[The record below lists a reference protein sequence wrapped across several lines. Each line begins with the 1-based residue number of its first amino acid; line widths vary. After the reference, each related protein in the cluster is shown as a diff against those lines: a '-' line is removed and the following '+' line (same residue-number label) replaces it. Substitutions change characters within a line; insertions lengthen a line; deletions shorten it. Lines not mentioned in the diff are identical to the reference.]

1 MIAVS
6 IVIPVHG
13 RAHLTERCLDLVL
26 DDLAPDCEVVVVDD
40 ASLDHTPE
48 LLAGYGERVRVV
60 RLEENAGFATACNR
74 GAEAATG
81 EWLVFLNNDTEP
93 RPGWLEALRR
103 YADAHP
109 RAAVVGAKLLYPTGI
124 VQHAGVVFGQDGYP
138 HHLYA
143 GFPAE
148 HPAVSHPR
156 RLQAVTAA
164 CMLVDRSAFEGAGG
178 FDAGFHNSL
187 EDVDLCLRI
196 GESGGE
202 VHYCDEATVIHLESA
217 SRGRIDRFE
226 RSVALYR
233 ERWRGR
239 VRRDDLDAYV
249 ADGLLAVEYA
259 DTHPIRLSVDP
270 ALAIVDRG
278 REEEIERLLEGYAR
292 QSADLLQELVRLT
305 AMPFAGGED
314 AAPTPSPEASPDGE
328 LRVGPP
334 MTGPTR
340 HSAFLSRARAIEEEI
355 RRLQDEAAPVTGVE
369 PGAGLGYGNLVERVR
384 DEVEARVPVDAEV
397 LVISRGDRELI
408 RFGDRRGAHFPQDAD
423 GRYAGHHPA
432 DSAEAIAAL
441 ERLREEGARFLVVPP
456 PSAWWLDHYD
466 GFARHLDRYPL
477 LTAADC
483 AIYDLSVSTSS
494 NGGNPEADPSR
505 PVWAGPLDRL
515 PATRVQGDLEALA
528 DERGITFYG
537 WAFGKDRQAVAA
549 EVVDEAGRVLG
560 RAPIGLERPDVVH
573 GVGEVP
579 GALRSGFM
587 IRLEPR
593 RPGRETLALR
603 VVSEDG
609 ESETLGTFAV
619 SGGFGSG
626 AHGGDGPAWL
636 CSLDSP
642 DRDRVVVGREG
653 WLFLQEDRNDALGQH
668 TGRVRFSPQEKES
681 LALLLRE
688 RRAVIESYG
697 CIWITA
703 VVPDKEAVYAEFL
716 PPEVAPVPRRP
727 VHDFLEIAEA
737 EGAAAIYLLDD
748 LRAAKAQGDL
758 YMRTDTHWNHRGAF
772 VACGAVCREITARGM
787 NLELVDPQSISWIE
801 QPVQGDLGSKLY
813 PDIAEGK
820 DVFPRLDGRVR
831 GVLAYDNRVRN
842 HGMVLVHEQR
852 DRGDLPTCLVFGES
866 FAPPLVNFLKESFG
880 RVTFVHTSML
890 VADLI
895 DLERPD
901 VVLSVPTERFLISV
915 PDDAEALERLAE
927 AARAKGGEL
936 PWPTS
941 GDPNTMPA

>member
-1 MIAVS
+1 MSAVS

-13 RAHLTERCLDLVL
+13 RAHLTERCLEAVL
-26 DDLAPDCEVVVVDD
+26 GDLAADCEVVVVDD
-40 ASLDHTPE
+40 ASADGTPA
-48 LLAGYGERVRVV
+48 LLAGYGERIRVE
-60 RLEENAGFATACNR
+60 RLEANAGFATACNR
-74 GAEAATG
+74 GAAAASG
-81 EWLVFLNNDTEP
+81 ERLVFLNNDTEP
-93 RPGWLEALRR
+93 RPGWLAALRR
-103 YADAHP
+103 CADEHP
-109 RAAVVGAKLLYPTGI
+109 RASVVGAKLVYPTGI

-143 GFPAE
+143 GLPAD
-148 HPAVSHPR
+148 HPAVCHPR

-164 CMLVDRSAFEGAGG
+164 CMLVDRASFEEAGG

-196 GESGGE
+196 GAAGGE
-202 VHYCDEATVIHLESA
+202 VHYCPDAVVVHLESA
-217 SRGRIDRFE
+217 SRGRQDRFE

-259 DTHPIRLSVDP
+259 DSYPVRLSVDP

-292 QSADLLQELVRLT
+292 QSAALLTELVRL
-305 AMPFAGGED
+305 G
-314 AAPTPSPEASPDGE
+314 AAPVGGTGEEPDESEASGGGFD
-328 LRVGPP
+328 RV
-334 MTGPTR
+334 
-340 HSAFLSRARAIEEEI
+340 AFLSRVRATEEEI
-355 RRLQDEAAPVTGVE
+355 RQLQAEAAPVTGVE
-369 PGAGLGYGNLVERVR
+369 PSASLGYGNLVERVR
-384 DEVEARVPVDAEV
+384 DEVEAHVPADSTV

-408 RFGDRRGAHFPQDAD
+408 RFRDRRGDHFPQDGD
-423 GRYAGHHPA
+423 GGYAGHHPA
-432 DSAEAIAAL
+432 DSDGAIAEL
-441 ERLREEGARFLVVPP
+441 ERLREKGAQFLVVPP

-466 GFARHLDRYPL
+466 GFARHLERYPL
-477 LTAADC
+477 LTTKDC
-483 AIYDLSVSTSS
+483 EIYDLCGP
-494 NGGNPEADPSR
+494 NGPGVAGEAEASPGE

-515 PATRVQGDLEALA
+515 PLAHVQGDLEAVT
-528 DERGITFYG
+528 DERGITVYG

-549 EVVDEAGRVLG
+549 EVVDGAGRILG

-587 IRLEPR
+587 VRLEPR

-603 VVSEDG
+603 VVSADG
-609 ESETLGTFAV
+609 GSETLGTFAV
-619 SGGFGSG
+619 SAGSG
-626 AHGGDGPAWL
+626 SPDGEDGPGWL
-636 CSLDSP
+636 CSFDAP
-642 DRDRVVVGREG
+642 EKGRVVIGRDG

-668 TGRVRFSPQEKES
+668 TGRVRFSAQDKAS
-681 LALLLRE
+681 LATLLRE
-688 RRAVIESYG
+688 RRAVAESHG

-716 PPEVAPVPRRP
+716 PPEVAPVARRP
-727 VHDFLEIAEA
+727 VHDFLEIAEN

-772 VACGAVCREITARGM
+772 VAYAAVCRELAARGLD
-787 NLELVDPQSISWIE
+787 LEVLDPGSISWIE

-813 PDIAEGK
+813 PEIAEGT
-820 DVFPRLDGRVR
+820 DVFPRLEGPVR
-831 GVLAYDNRVRN
+831 GALVCDNRVRN
-842 HGMVLVHEQR
+842 HGMVVIHEQR
-852 DRGDLPTCLVFGES
+852 DRNDLPTCLVFGES

-895 DLERPD
+895 ERERPD

-936 PWPTS
+936 PWSTAEN
-941 GDPNTMPA
+941 PNTMPA

>member
-1 MIAVS
+1 MSAVS

-26 DDLAPDCEVVVVDD
+26 ADLGEDYEVVVVDD
-40 ASLDHTPE
+40 ASEDETPE
-48 LLAGYGERVRVV
+48 LLAGYGERIRVV
-60 RLEENAGFATACNR
+60 RLDANAGFATACNR
-74 GAEAATG
+74 GAAAASG
-81 EWLVFLNNDTEP
+81 ERLVFLNNDTEP
-93 RPGWLEALRR
+93 RSDWLGALRR
-103 YADAHP
+103 YADEHP
-109 RAAVVGAKLLYPTGI
+109 RAAVVGAKLLYPTGV

-143 GFPAE
+143 GFPAD

-164 CMLVDRSAFEGAGG
+164 CMLVDRAAFEGAGG

-196 GESGGE
+196 GAAGGE
-202 VHYCDEATVIHLESA
+202 VHYCDEAVLVHLESA
-217 SRGRIDRFE
+217 SRGRNDRFE

-233 ERWRGR
+233 ERWRSR
-239 VRRDDLDAYV
+239 VRRDDLDVYL

-259 DTHPIRLSVDP
+259 DSYPVRLSVDP

-278 REEEIERLLEGYAR
+278 REEEIERLLEAYAR
-292 QSADLLQELVRLT
+292 QSAALLTELVRL
-305 AMPFAGGED
+305 G
-314 AAPTPSPEASPDGE
+314 AAPVGGTGE
-328 LRVGPP
+328 ELEESAPGSGEFDRV
-334 MTGPTR
+334 
-340 HSAFLSRARAIEEEI
+340 AFLSRVRATEEEI
-355 RRLQDEAAPVTGVE
+355 RQLQAEAAPVTGIE
-369 PGAGLGYGNLVERVR
+369 PSSSLGYGNLVERVR
-384 DEVEARVPVDAEV
+384 REVEEQTPVAAKV

-408 RFGDRRGAHFPQDAD
+408 RFRDRRGDHFPQDDD

-441 ERLREEGARFLVVPP
+441 ERLREQGAQFLVVPP

-466 GFARHLDRYPL
+466 GFARHLERYRL
-477 LTAADC
+477 LAAGDC
-483 AIYDLSVSTSS
+483 EIYDLGGSVS
-494 NGGNPEADPSR
+494 
-505 PVWAGPLDRL
+505 AGPLNRHA
-515 PATRVQGDLEALA
+515 ATHVRGDLEALS
-528 DERGITFYG
+528 DERGITVYG

-549 EVVDEAGRVLG
+549 EVVDEAGRTLG
-560 RAPIGLERPDVVH
+560 RAPIVLDRPDVVH

-587 IRLEPR
+587 FRLEPR
-593 RPGRETLALR
+593 RPGSETLTLR
-603 VVSEDG
+603 VVCEDG
-609 ESETLGTFAV
+609 GSETLGTFAV
-619 SGGFGSG
+619 SASFGSSPEVD
-626 AHGGDGPAWL
+626 DGPGWI

-642 DRDRVVVGREG
+642 DRDRVVVGRDG

-668 TGRVRFSPQEKES
+668 TGQVKFSPQDKES
-681 LALLLRE
+681 LATLLRE
-688 RRAVIESYG
+688 RRAVAESYG

-703 VVPDKEAVYAEFL
+703 VVPDKEALYAEFL
-716 PPEVAPVPRRP
+716 PPDVTPVPRRP
-727 VHDFLEIAEA
+727 VHDFLEIAGA

-748 LRAAKAQGDL
+748 LQAAKAQGDL

-772 VACGAVCREITARGM
+772 VAYRAVCREITARGL
-787 NLELVDPQSISWIE
+787 NLELLDPDSISWIE

-813 PDIAEGK
+813 PEVAEGK
-820 DVFPRLDGRVR
+820 DVLPRLAGRVR
-831 GVLAYDNRVRN
+831 GALVHDNRVRN
-842 HGMVLVHEQR
+842 HGMVLIHEQP
-852 DRGDLPTCLVFGES
+852 DREDLPTGMVFGES

-880 RVTFVHTSML
+880 RLIFVHTSML

-895 DLERPD
+895 ERVRPD

-915 PDDAEALERLAE
+915 PDDDEALERLAE
-927 AARAKGGEL
+927 TASAKGGEL